1 MSSLRFLTAGESHG
15 PALTVV
21 LDGVPAGLRLEP
33 EDIDRD
39 LARRQS
45 GYGRGQRMRIER
57 DRARVTAGL
66 RNGLTLGSPIVME
79 VPNLD
84 YPNWADVMSPWASLA
99 GEVRDATGE
108 GSPAQHA
115 VGTAHR
121 EPVIMPRPG
130 HADLAGALKFGH
142 DDMRDVLERASAR
155 ETAAR
160 VAAGAVV
167 KRLLAQFGVT
177 VASHVL
183 CIGGEWAPLRESLLV
198 GPPDPGLLEAVE
210 SSPVRCA
217 DGEAA
222 ARMMRRIDDAASLG
236 QSVGGVFQIIA
247 WGLPPGLGTYT
258 QWDLRL
264 DGRLAQAVMS
274 IPGVRGMEL
283 GDGFRLAELM
293 GGAAADEM
301 VAAWSG
307 RGSLE
312 PTVGAG
318 PDARAGAV
326 PDAHA
331 DADTDAGA
339 TTGVGPPPAA
349 SLGTVADASAG
360 VGCDAHSR
368 AVAGVHGSGSASA
381 WPGTMV
387 EAGRSGSVSSVR
399 GIRRLSNHGGGLEG
413 GMTNGMPLW
422 LNAVMKPINTM
433 RAPLRSVE
441 LGTGREGV
449 AHYERTDTC
458 AVPAC
463 AVVAEAMVA
472 LVLAD
477 AFLAKF
483 GGDSVGEMA
492 ARLRVYLD
500 EVAQRCGAPGPEG
513 GSRPW

>member
-1 MSSLRFLTAGESHG
+1 MTGGESHG

-21 LDGVPAGLRLEP
+21 LDGIPAGLHVRP
-33 EDIDRD
+33 EDIERD
-39 LARRQS
+39 LARRQT
-45 GYGRGQRMRIER
+45 GYGRGRRMEIER
-57 DRARVTAGL
+57 DRARVAAGI
-66 RNGLTLGSPIVME
+66 RGGLTIGSPIVME
-79 VPNLD
+79 IPNLD
-84 YPNWADVMSPWASLA
+84 HPNWVEVMSPW
-99 GEVRDATGE
+99 GDVRRD
-108 GSPAQHA
+108 
-115 VGTAHR
+115 
-121 EPVIMPRPG
+121 PVTMPRPG

-142 DDMRDVLERASAR
+142 DDMRNVLERASAR

-160 VAAGAVV
+160 VAAGAIAR
-167 KRLLAQFGVT
+167 RLLAEFGIA

-183 CIGGEWAPLRESLLV
+183 CIGGEWAPTQESLLM
-198 GPPDPGLLEAVE
+198 GPPSPGLLEAIE

-217 DGEAA
+217 DDEAA
-222 ARMMRRIDDAASLG
+222 ARMMRRIDEAASTG
-236 QSVGGVFQIIA
+236 QSVGGVFQVIA

-274 IPGVRGMEL
+274 IPGVKGVGI
-283 GDGFRLAELM
+283 GDGFRLAELT

-301 VAAWSG
+301 TASG
-307 RGSLE
+307 
-312 PTVGAG
+312 P
-318 PDARAGAV
+318 
-326 PDAHA
+326 
-331 DADTDAGA
+331 
-339 TTGVGPPPAA
+339 
-349 SLGTVADASAG
+349 
-360 VGCDAHSR
+360 
-368 AVAGVHGSGSASA
+368 
-381 WPGTMV
+381 
-387 EAGRSGSVSSVR
+387 

-422 LNAVMKPINTM
+422 LDAAMKPINTM

-500 EVAQRCGAPGPEG
+500 EVAQRCGAP
-513 GSRPW
+513 RT

>member
-1 MSSLRFLTAGESHG
+1 MTGGESHG

-33 EDIDRD
+33 EDIERD
-39 LARRQS
+39 LARRQG

-57 DRARVTAGL
+57 DRARVTAGI
-66 RNGLTLGSPIVME
+66 RAGLTLGSPIVVE
-79 VPNLD
+79 IPNLD
-84 YPNWADVMSPWASLA
+84 YPNWVDVMSPWAEPA
-99 GEVRDATGE
+99 DEEHRPPTGPPE
-108 GSPAQHA
+108 QGG
-115 VGTAHR
+115 VGAAR
-121 EPVIMPRPG
+121 RGPVTMPRPG

-142 DDMRDVLERASAR
+142 DDIRNVLERASAR

-160 VAAGAVV
+160 VTAGAVAR
-167 KRLLAQFGVT
+167 RLLAEFGVT

-183 CIGGEWAPLRESLLV
+183 CIGGEWAPPRESLLM
-198 GPPDPGLLEAVE
+198 GPPDPKLLEIVE

-217 DGEAA
+217 DDEAA
-222 ARMMRRIDDAASLG
+222 ARMMRRIDEAASVG
-236 QSVGGVFQIIA
+236 QSVGGVFQVIA

-264 DGRLAQAVMS
+264 DGKLAQAVMS
-274 IPGVRGMEL
+274 IPGVKGVEI

-301 VAAWSG
+301 VAA
-307 RGSLE
+307 
-312 PTVGAG
+312 
-318 PDARAGAV
+318 
-326 PDAHA
+326 
-331 DADTDAGA
+331 
-339 TTGVGPPPAA
+339 
-349 SLGTVADASAG
+349 SA
-360 VGCDAHSR
+360 
-368 AVAGVHGSGSASA
+368 
-381 WPGTMV
+381 
-387 EAGRSGSVSSVR
+387 

-422 LNAVMKPINTM
+422 LNAAMKPINTM

-449 AHYERTDTC
+449 AHYERADTC

-483 GGDSVGEMA
+483 GGDSVGELA
-492 ARLRVYLD
+492 ARLSAYLE
-500 EVAQRCGAPGPEG
+500 EVARRCG
-513 GSRPW
+513 GSRQ

>member
-1 MSSLRFLTAGESHG
+1 MSTLRFMTGGESHG

-33 EDIDRD
+33 EDIERD
-39 LARRQS
+39 LARRQG

-57 DRARVTAGL
+57 DRARVTAGI
-66 RNGLTLGSPIVME
+66 RAGLTLGSPIVVE
-79 VPNLD
+79 IPNLD
-84 YPNWADVMSPWASLA
+84 YPNWVDVMSPWAEPADEEHRPPA
-99 GEVRDATGE
+99 GPPEQG
-108 GSPAQHA
+108 G
-115 VGTAHR
+115 VGAAR
-121 EPVIMPRPG
+121 RGPVTMPRPG

-142 DDMRDVLERASAR
+142 DDIRNVLERASAR

-160 VAAGAVV
+160 VAAGAVAR
-167 KRLLAQFGVT
+167 RLLAEFGVT

-183 CIGGEWAPLRESLLV
+183 CIGGEWAPPRESLLM
-198 GPPDPGLLEAVE
+198 GPPDPKLLEIVE

-217 DGEAA
+217 DDEAA
-222 ARMMRRIDDAASLG
+222 ARMMRRIDEAASVG
-236 QSVGGVFQIIA
+236 QSVGGVFQVIA

-264 DGRLAQAVMS
+264 DGKLAQAVMS
-274 IPGVRGMEL
+274 IPGVKGVEI

-301 VAAWSG
+301 VAA
-307 RGSLE
+307 
-312 PTVGAG
+312 
-318 PDARAGAV
+318 
-326 PDAHA
+326 
-331 DADTDAGA
+331 
-339 TTGVGPPPAA
+339 
-349 SLGTVADASAG
+349 SA
-360 VGCDAHSR
+360 
-368 AVAGVHGSGSASA
+368 
-381 WPGTMV
+381 
-387 EAGRSGSVSSVR
+387 

-422 LNAVMKPINTM
+422 LNAAMKPINTM

-449 AHYERTDTC
+449 AHYERADTC

-483 GGDSVGEMA
+483 GGDSVGELA
-492 ARLRVYLD
+492 ARLSAYLE
-500 EVAQRCGAPGPEG
+500 EVARRCG
-513 GSRPW
+513 GSRQ

>member
-57 DRARVTAGL
+57 DRARVMAGL

-183 CIGGEWAPLRESLLV
+183 CIGGEWAPLRESLLA

-236 QSVGGVFQIIA
+236 QSVGGVFQVIA

-307 RGSLE
+307 TGSLE

-331 DADTDAGA
+331 DAGN
-339 TTGVGPPPAA
+339 
-349 SLGTVADASAG
+349 
-360 VGCDAHSR
+360 SR
-368 AVAGVHGSGSASA
+368 AVAGVHGSGSVSA